1 MKSLVRLIISL
12 GVKLALIALIY
23 AIVMGLTSCRG
34 CSDADALSFS
44 TANNDEVEVV
54 TESSS
59 ESVMSDPSNET
70 TPSSSFSQ
78 ATENN
83 QTTITETTKNSEVAS
98 STQQTSQTTSSTVP
112 AQEPTETT
120 TAAPTTAPTSA
131 QEPTSTPAPTA
142 TPVPTNT
149 PTPIPTES
157 PTPEPTATPTPK
169 PYSMEFVC
177 NSEVILTYTWPSIDD
192 YTDEKYNEL
201 CDQAE
206 AIVIE
211 KYGEDYLLM
220 NPIHSRTA

>member
-1 MKSLVRLIISL
+1 MKSLVKLIISL

-23 AIVMGLTSCRG
+23 AIAMGLTSCRG
-34 CSDADALSFS
+34 CSDSEALSFS
-44 TANNDEVEVV
+44 TANSDEVEVV
-54 TESSS
+54 TDSSS
-59 ESVMSDPSNET
+59 ESVESDSSDEVMPT
-70 TPSSSFSQ
+70 SSFSQ
-78 ATENN
+78 TTETC

-131 QEPTSTPAPTA
+131 QEPTSTSDPTT
-142 TPVPTNT
+142 TPDPTNT
-149 PTPIPTES
+149 TTPKLTES
-157 PTPEPTATPTPK
+157 TTQEPTATPTPK

-211 KYGEDYLLM
+211 RYGEDYLLM
-220 NPIHSRTA
+220 NPVHSRT

>member
-44 TANNDEVEVV
+44 TANSDEVEVV

-59 ESVMSDPSNET
+59 ESVMSDPSDET

-131 QEPTSTPAPTA
+131 QELLLRRHRFQQTHPLRYLRKVQLRNLRLHLLQSHIAW
-142 TPVPTNT
+142 
-149 PTPIPTES
+149 S
-157 PTPEPTATPTPK
+157 L
-169 PYSMEFVC
+169 FV
-177 NSEVILTYTWPSIDD
+177 
-192 YTDEKYNEL
+192 
-201 CDQAE
+201 
-206 AIVIE
+206 IV
-211 KYGEDYLLM
+211 K
-220 NPIHSRTA
+220 SS